1 MKYNFLNHRYLGKFV
16 ALATILLIAGTACK
30 KQDSTYRDILEGKL
44 PSYAGRPD
52 SMNFHPGNNRA
63 QISFRIKDPSVNKV
77 IFYWNNRKDST
88 IYAIDEPSLA
98 IHHVNIAPMDEK
110 YHNIDFYTFYP
121 DGTSSIKNTQMG
133 NVYGN
138 AYQSSLLNRL
148 VESTTLRKD
157 SLFINWYK
165 AYPDLVAMEV
175 QYTDMIGDAKTIL
188 TDAEEEVVALPKF
201 KKGGEL
207 KYRSIYLPDSLAV
220 DSFYT
225 EYKNLKL

>member
-1 MKYNFLNHRYLGKFV
+1 MKYYFLKHTYFTKFTV
-16 ALATILLIAGTACK
+16 WTAVLLIAVTACK
-30 KQDSTYRDILEGKL
+30 KQDSTYRDVLEGKF

-88 IYAIDEPSLA
+88 VYAIDQPSLT
-98 IHHVNIAPMDEK
+98 IHHVNIAPLEEK

-148 VESTTLRKD
+148 IESTVLRND

-165 AYPDLVAMEV
+165 AYPDLVGMEV
-175 QYTDMIGDAKTIL
+175 RYIDMVGDAKTIV
-188 TDAEEEVVALPKF
+188 TDAAEEVMALPKF
-201 KKGGEL
+201 QKGGEL
-207 KYRSIYLPDSLAV
+207 KYRSIYLPDSLAI

-225 EYKNLKL
+225 EFKNLKI